1 MQEQKTGRKLGSL
14 ELELQAIESH
24 LMLTESKSSAGA
36 SPQPPKFKKKKKK
49 VTYFVNNQ
57 EMVFFSDGD

>member
-1 MQEQKTGRKLGSL
+1 MFMQEQKTGRKLGSL

-36 SPQPPKFKKKKKK
+36 SPQPPKFKKKKKSYVLCK
-49 VTYFVNNQ
+49 
-57 EMVFFSDGD
+57 